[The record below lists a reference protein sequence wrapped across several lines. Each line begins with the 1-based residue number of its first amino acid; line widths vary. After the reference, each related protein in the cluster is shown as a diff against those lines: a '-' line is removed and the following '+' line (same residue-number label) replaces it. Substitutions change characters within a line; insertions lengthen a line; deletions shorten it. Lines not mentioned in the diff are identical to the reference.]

1 MINNLLA
8 RIVVAILVPVAVWG
22 CQKKQASLP
31 VAEMADIIL
40 TNGKI
45 FTGNSDQPWAEA
57 LAIKDGLLL
66 AVGSS
71 EEVAGFEGD
80 STQVGDLLGQMA
92 MPGIIDAHVHT
103 LEGATKELYEC
114 KFAFSSG
121 PAEIRSAI
129 EACVAADPEAVWIKG
144 GQWGSDFFVQNPMEN
159 PKAWLDEFTGDIA
172 VFLRDDAYHNAWFN
186 SKALELIGVD
196 RNTPNPPGVKI
207 LKHPESGEPS
217 GVILETFGFSSEV
230 VPDWTAEQ
238 YLEAAIHVTRVAN
251 SFGLTGVKSA
261 SATDK
266 KIQAFLSLDAQGG
279 LTMNYAAALETPY
292 GHREES
298 LNVEELIGRRDA
310 MGSEHVDTRYVKIFT
325 DGVPTAARTAAMLA
339 PYTKASPDAELTLG
353 ELHVSEDV
361 LISDVVALDRAGFTV
376 KIHTAGDRSVRV
388 ALNAIEAARS
398 ANGLSGLRHELA
410 HAGYISREDIPRF
423 GQLSAVADFSP
434 YLWYMS
440 PIIKSVV
447 DAVGLPR
454 GGEYWPTRTL
464 IESGAP
470 ILVGSDWPA
479 AAFNMSPWIG
489 IEAMVTR
496 KDPLGDSDDQLWAE
510 EAVTLEQAIN
520 IYTRGG
526 AAAIRREHSAGSL
539 EVGKSADLIVL
550 NHNIFEIPIEM
561 VSETE
566 VEMTF
571 FEGKL
576 VFER

>member
-1 MINNLLA
+1 MINNILMRMA
-8 RIVVAILVPVAVWG
+8 VAILVPVAVWG

-45 FTGNSDQPWAEA
+45 YTGNSDQPWAEA

-66 AVGSS
+66 SVGSS

-80 STQVGDLLGQMA
+80 STKVGDLLGQMA

-196 RNTPNPPGVKI
+196 RDTPNPPGVKI
-207 LKHPESGEPS
+207 LKNPESGEPT
-217 GVILETFGFSSEV
+217 GVILETFGFSSEA

-238 YLEAAIHVTRVAN
+238 YLEAAVHVTRVAN

-292 GHREES
+292 GHREEP
-298 LNVEELIGRRDA
+298 LIVEELIGRRDA

-361 LISDVVALDRAGFTV
+361 LTSDVVALDRAGFTV

-388 ALNAIEAARS
+388 ALNAIDTARS
-398 ANGLSGLRHELA
+398 VNGFSGLRHELA

-423 GQLSAVADFSP
+423 GQLNAVADFSP

-447 DAVGLPR
+447 DAVGFPR

-496 KDPLGDSDDQLWAE
+496 KDPLGASDDQLWSE

>member
-1 MINNLLA
+1 
-8 RIVVAILVPVAVWG
+8 
-22 CQKKQASLP
+22 
-31 VAEMADIIL
+31 
-40 TNGKI
+40 
-45 FTGNSDQPWAEA
+45 
-57 LAIKDGLLL
+57 
-66 AVGSS
+66 
-71 EEVAGFEGD
+71 
-80 STQVGDLLGQMA
+80 
-92 MPGIIDAHVHT
+92 
-103 LEGATKELYEC
+103 
-114 KFAFSSG
+114 
-121 PAEIRSAI
+121 
-129 EACVAADPEAVWIKG
+129 
-144 GQWGSDFFVQNPMEN
+144 
-159 PKAWLDEFTGDIA
+159 
-172 VFLRDDAYHNAWFN
+172 
-186 SKALELIGVD
+186 
-196 RNTPNPPGVKI
+196 
-207 LKHPESGEPS
+207 
-217 GVILETFGFSSEV
+217 
-230 VPDWTAEQ
+230 
-238 YLEAAIHVTRVAN
+238 
-251 SFGLTGVKSA
+251 
-261 SATDK
+261 
-266 KIQAFLSLDAQGG
+266 
-279 LTMNYAAALETPY
+279 MNYAAALETPY
-292 GHREES
+292 GHREEP

-361 LISDVVALDRAGFTV
+361 LISDVVALDRAEFTV

-410 HAGYISREDIPRF
+410 HAGYISPEDIPRF

-434 YLWYMS
+434 YLWYLS

-479 AAFNMSPWIG
+479 AAVNMSPWIG